1 MRVIHPIKDKKVFLQ
16 TWITADEYDNL
27 CKEWDQELDK
37 LETEIIEHSRAHKEF
52 AIALSTLLDIASRA
66 NELFEISKPEQK
78 RQLVNFIFSNLKLE
92 GQNLVFNLKMPF
104 NQMALLAKSE
114 NWLPL
119 VSAFRNK
126 YYQEILELGKE
137 LELLKKTFALNL
149 PSFT

>member
-1 MRVIHPIKDKKVFLQ
+1 
-16 TWITADEYDNL
+16 
-27 CKEWDQELDK
+27 
-37 LETEIIEHSRAHKEF
+37 
-52 AIALSTLLDIASRA
+52 
-66 NELFEISKPEQK
+66 
-78 RQLVNFIFSNLKLE
+78 
-92 GQNLVFNLKMPF
+92 MPF

>member
-1 MRVIHPIKDKKVFLQ
+1 
-16 TWITADEYDNL
+16 
-27 CKEWDQELDK
+27 
-37 LETEIIEHSRAHKEF
+37 
-52 AIALSTLLDIASRA
+52 
-66 NELFEISKPEQK
+66 
-78 RQLVNFIFSNLKLE
+78 LKLE